1 MFSFVVIAAT
11 LGFLLEQEG
20 SKAMGVQK
28 VNLYEGEWE
37 KVLAWKAGVQ
47 RLCLGHGSIA
57 TGCGSLVNTLCGPRR
72 RLPRMTLFV
81 MPLHV
86 LSGFEPR
93 RWVGGC
99 SANS

>member
-28 VNLYEGEWE
+28 VNLYEGECE

-57 TGCGSLVNTLCGPRR
+57 TGCGSLVNTLSVALGD
-72 RLPRMTLFV
+72 V
-81 MPLHV
+81 YQ
-86 LSGFEPR
+86 E
-93 RWVGGC
+93 
-99 SANS
+99 